1 MIIGNFDVSN
11 CVIITDNVDSL
22 SYRKVR
28 ISKLLIPYKELNTMK
43 NRDRSTI
50 ETGMDNLKVQV
61 VVELGRTNLTF
72 GEITNMVEGSL
83 IELDSKEHEYL
94 NIFANNVL
102 IAVGEVIVFENDN
115 FGIRV
120 CEILEQKPEHSDPVI
135 VEEIQEEKK
144 IEGEKKN
151 EDI

>member
-1 MIIGNFDVSN
+1 
-11 CVIITDNVDSL
+11 
-22 SYRKVR
+22 
-28 ISKLLIPYKELNTMK
+28 MK

-61 VVELGRTNLTF
+61 VVELGRTMLTL
-72 GEITNMVEGSL
+72 GEINNMVEGSC
-83 IELDSKEHEYL
+83 IELDSKEHELL

-102 IAVGEVIVFENDN
+102 IAKGEVIVYENDN

-120 CEILEQKPEHSDPVI
+120 CETLEQKPEQPDSVI
-135 VEEIQEEKK
+135 AEVILDEKK
-144 IEGEKKN
+144 TEGEKKN